1 VKRLAQSRHTNLLI
15 MFISSCFVWLA
26 ISPLGSVPDEP
37 AHVIY
42 ASAVVDGQLGIQ
54 ENWGEVFVPADVASV
69 SSKTCIAFKPDVPA
83 SCQKDLTSDESAT
96 QTVLGT
102 TGYPPLYYAAVG
114 LPLLFGFN
122 ENSWYAMR
130 FISIV
135 LASLLIGLALFAAR
149 NTLEMNSSTAVL
161 LALTPMVSYMVASVN
176 PNGLE
181 IVAGITFTFS
191 LVHFWVASR
200 KDLNIDATKLLISAA
215 ISAAVL
221 SNVRPYSWLL
231 TIALILVL
239 LIGCNGLLTLMKTS
253 INKKISITIPLTLL
267 TGFAW
272 TLYVRASQA
281 SFGATVTL
289 EDQSSFTQVIR
300 DTVPRLD
307 NYWTSTVGLFGW
319 IDHTG
324 FQLLEQAWIS
334 TILLIA
340 ISISLVGLW
349 REKLSTALF
358 IVGSVIVAPIGIY
371 LLLFTDGVGYQAR
384 YAMALTCSI
393 PILLQ
398 SFIANKNY
406 FDSKSIVNTAIPALV
421 LFTFLGSWLNSSFRY
436 AFGMPLHF
444 PDLIELIDI
453 KIWFPPILQFLALSS
468 LFVFIYIGIANFSN
482 KADSTQKRA

>member
-1 VKRLAQSRHTNLLI
+1 MKQLAQSRHTNLLI

-69 SSKTCIAFKPDVPA
+69 SSKTCFAFKPDVPA
-83 SCQKDLTSDESAT
+83 SCQHDLTPDESAT
-96 QTVLGT
+96 QMVLGT

-130 FISIV
+130 LISIA

-149 NTLEMNSSTAVL
+149 STLELNSSTAVL

-176 PNGLE
+176 PNGLD

-191 LVHFWVASR
+191 LVHFWIASR
-200 KDLNIDATKLLISAA
+200 KNLNLDATKLLISAA
-215 ISAAVL
+215 VSAAVL

-239 LIGCNGLLTLMKTS
+239 VIGCSGLLTFIKTS
-253 INKKISITIPLTLL
+253 INKKISLTIPLTLL

-272 TLYVRASQA
+272 TFYVRTSQA
-281 SFGATVTL
+281 NYGATVTL
-289 EDQSSFTQVIR
+289 ADQSSFTQVIR

-340 ISISLVGLW
+340 ISITLIGVL
-349 REKLSTALF
+349 REKISTALF

-398 SFIANKNY
+398 AFVSNKNY
-406 FDSKSIVNTAIPALV
+406 FDNKSIVNTAVPALV
-421 LFTFLGSWLNSSFRY
+421 LVTFLGAWLNSSFRY
-436 AFGMPLHF
+436 AFGLPLHF
-444 PDLIELIDI
+444 PDWVDVINIH
-453 KIWFPPILQFLALSS
+453 IWFPPILQILAVAS
-468 LFVFIYIGIANFSN
+468 LFVFISIGIANFSN
-482 KADSTQKRA
+482 RADSTEKRS